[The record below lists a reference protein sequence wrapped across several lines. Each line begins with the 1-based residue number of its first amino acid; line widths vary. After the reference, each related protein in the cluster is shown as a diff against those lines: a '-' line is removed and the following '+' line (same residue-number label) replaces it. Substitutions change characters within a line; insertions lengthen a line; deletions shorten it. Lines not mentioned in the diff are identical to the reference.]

1 MFETPPGRC
10 NCHQTRQRAIMKRC
24 GSITNRNADEGKGRV
39 QGRGAGRGQGRQS
52 SEEGGN
58 WAPSSRSG
66 ASIDTDTLPF
76 DASGR
81 NRPEMG
87 GGGGGGRRR
96 EEEGRG
102 GMWGWAGERNHMEQ
116 DQLNPSLMAGRQAN
130 DPTSAGAGSI
140 PAAILKSNGAPILQ
154 FPMELLKIQNWVEQ
168 TRRAT
173 EKAEREDH
181 LSGSNL
187 QLAILA
193 EEEPVCSNGEG
204 GGGGRRGRGGRGR
217 WFHRSGTNA
226 PSPQS
231 TE

>member
-1 MFETPPGRC
+1 MPSPG
-10 NCHQTRQRAIMKRC
+10 
-24 GSITNRNADEGKGRV
+24 E
-39 QGRGAGRGQGRQS
+39 
-52 SEEGGN
+52 
-58 WAPSSRSG
+58 RSG
-66 ASIDTDTLPF
+66 AGPREAIIRRGWKLGALLSLRCVNRYGHTSVRCF
-76 DASGR
+76 
-81 NRPEMG
+81 RPEPPG
-87 GGGGGGRRR
+87 DGRRR

-168 TRRAT
+168 TRRAA

-181 LSGSNL
+181 LSGSNW